1 MAKPKKNK
9 ERVFDDPNEEVK
21 YLKNVIV
28 GLRTYNE
35 QLKDLRKSLVGQIN
49 EQGDR
54 IEKLARRNTE
64 LKRVNEAQRSA
75 IKGYE
80 KDIESLK
87 NKLEKMKKPWWKRLF

>member
-1 MAKPKKNK
+1 MSKPKKTK

-28 GLRTYNE
+28 GLRTYND
-35 QLKDLRKSLVGQIN
+35 QLKDLRKSLVAQLN
-49 EQGDR
+49 DQGDR
-54 IEKLARRNTE
+54 IEKLVKRNTE

-87 NKLEKMKKPWWKRLF
+87 NKLEKMEKPWWQHIF